1 MTSSYGPWLG
11 LSQCRTTQGG
21 LGSDGT
27 VTTRTAVIGTAIDA
41 GWADSGEGE
50 AGVED
55 EACRD
60 AITTGLVEVG
70 KSLEMF
76 FAF

>member
-1 MTSSYGPWLG
+1 
-11 LSQCRTTQGG
+11 
-21 LGSDGT
+21 
-27 VTTRTAVIGTAIDA
+27 VIGTAIDA
-41 GWADSGEGE
+41 GWADFGEGG

-55 EACRD
+55 EACHD

-76 FAF
+76 FAFEVILSNVTTPSSISYVVNMASNH